1 MTRINNKI
9 HGFGFI
15 YLYPTILPLILFPLK
30 CYKVHY
36 CACICR
42 IHQQSHI
49 VDKNVLIY
57 LVHFKLL
64 SFGIHCTKLTLG
76 MTFGDINSFFFLKF
90 FCVLSCVKPDPSKA

>member
-15 YLYPTILPLILFPLK
+15 YLYPSILYLILFPLK

-64 SFGIHCTKLTLG
+64 SFGIHCTKSTLG
-76 MTFGDINSFFFLKF
+76 MTFGDIDSFFLKF
-90 FCVLSCVKPDPSKA
+90 FCVLSCVKPHPSKA